1 MKIKGNRFVTSILA
15 ASMLSGTFF
24 VPASAGELEGES
36 AIAGMAVTLN
46 NYYAGEE
53 TPDEAILDYLVPKA
67 QATSEAESETETEEP
82 KTEEPKTVM
91 AATVAVTSDASNV
104 GLVSAAGYLN
114 VREQPSTGSV
124 TVGRLFSNCQVNIK
138 SSVNNSEGS
147 WYRITCGDVEGYV
160 SAAYVLVGTAAKTA
174 EDNIQNRYAVVTAD
188 QLNVRDSASDSANV
202 VGTVYKD
209 EEYAIIEDQGDFV
222 KIHIANDE
230 VGYVSKSGITI
241 KTQFA
246 QAQKVDNEFV
256 SQELENFMIDIN
268 YSRNVYEQAMA
279 EGTGEG
285 YYRAYAAI
293 VYAAELL
300 GYYSEFAA
308 DSGLEDLAATSK
320 QEQESALALADAA
333 YKLASDSGYFTQVAE
348 SVASSEAA
356 AESSAAAESVQET
369 QTQPSTDASSEG
381 NTTSNTAETTAP
393 SSSASDET
401 ISVEVPTAAS
411 VTGIEACYQG
421 GTKYVGDVVYT
432 AELFVRV
439 SYSDGTVKDI
449 YDGWYS
455 PQVGMTLKQ
464 EGYNVVTM
472 YYGDFSSNLE
482 VYANPAPETQPAAP
496 ETQPAAPETQP
507 AAPAP
512 APETQPAAPETQPAA
527 PETQP
532 AAPAPAPETQPA
544 APETQPAAPAP
555 APSGNG
561 QSIVDYAM
569 QWVGQCNYVW
579 GGTNLTPGGGVD
591 CSGFTMNVYAAFGIS
606 LPHYSGEQIN
616 YGQAVSYE
624 QLQPGDLICFSGH
637 VGIYIGGG
645 MMVHAASAERG
656 IVVDNVFY
664 NKQPIG
670 YRRLVQIIKIQGRLS
685 ELTGGLI
692 FVYYNRKKRIH

>member
-67 QATSEAESETETEEP
+67 QATSEAESETE
-82 KTEEPKTVM
+82 TEEPKTVM

-356 AESSAAAESVQET
+356 AESVQET

-482 VYANPAPETQPAAP
+482 VYANPAPTQATQPAAP

-527 PETQP
+527 PAPETQP

-544 APETQPAAPAP
+544 APETQPAAPAPAP

-670 YRRLVQIIKIQGRLS
+670 YRRLV
-685 ELTGGLI
+685 
-692 FVYYNRKKRIH
+692 

>member
-15 ASMLSGTFF
+15 ASMLSGMC
-24 VPASAGELEGES
+24 VIPASAGELEGDS
-36 AIAGMAVTLN
+36 AVAGMAVTLN

-53 TPDEAILDYLVPKA
+53 TPDESILDYLVPLA
-67 QATSEAESETETEEP
+67 QASSESETETEEP
-82 KTEEPKTVM
+82 RTVM
-91 AATVAVTSDASNV
+91 AATVDINSDASNV

-114 VREQPSTGSV
+114 VREQPSTDSV
-124 TVGRLFSNCQVNIK
+124 AVGRLFSNCQVTIL

-147 WYRITCGDVEGYV
+147 WYQITCGDVEGYV
-160 SAAYVLVGTAAKTA
+160 SASYVLVGTAAKNA
-174 EDNIQNRYAVVTAD
+174 EDNIQNRYAVITAD
-188 QLNVRDSASDSANV
+188 QLNVRDSASESANV

-209 EEYAIIEDQGDFV
+209 EEYAIIEEQGDFV

-246 QAQKVDNEFV
+246 QAQKVDDEFV
-256 SQELENFMIDIN
+256 SQELENYMIDIN

-285 YYRAYAAI
+285 YYRAYSAI

-300 GYYSEFAA
+300 GYYSEFAS
-308 DSGLEDLAATSK
+308 DSGLTELAEASK

-333 YKLASDSGYFTQVAE
+333 YKLADESGYFTQVAE
-348 SVASSEAA
+348 SVAASEATTTDASVQSSADASASADGNADTANGNGTGDGA
-356 AESSAAAESVQET
+356 ASSSAA
-369 QTQPSTDASSEG
+369 
-381 NTTSNTAETTAP
+381 
-393 SSSASDET
+393 SDDT
-401 ISVEVPTAAS
+401 ISVEVPTVAS

-421 GTKYVGDVVYT
+421 GTKYVGDVIYT

-439 SYSDGTVKDI
+439 SYSDGTVKDV

-482 VYANPAPETQPAAP
+482 VYANPAPTQP
-496 ETQPAAPETQP
+496 ETQPETQP
-507 AAPAP
+507 QQSSSA
-512 APETQPAAPETQPAA
+512 T
-527 PETQP
+527 
-532 AAPAPAPETQPA
+532 
-544 APETQPAAPAP
+544 
-555 APSGNG
+555 G
-561 QSIVDYAM
+561 QAIADYAL

-579 GGTNLTPGGGVD
+579 GGTNLTQGGGVD

-606 LPHYSGEQIN
+606 LPHYSGSQLN
-616 YGQAVSYE
+616 YGQAISYE

-645 MMVHAASAERG
+645 MMVHAASETRG

-670 YRRLVQIIKIQGRLS
+670 YRRLV
-685 ELTGGLI
+685 
-692 FVYYNRKKRIH
+692 

>member
-67 QATSEAESETETEEP
+67 QATSEAESETE
-82 KTEEPKTVM
+82 TEEPKTVM

-356 AESSAAAESVQET
+356 AESSAAESVQET
-369 QTQPSTDASSEG
+369 QAQPSTDASSEG
-381 NTTSNTAETTAP
+381 NVTNGTGETAAP

-401 ISVEVPTAAS
+401 ISVEVPTVAS

-482 VYANPAPETQPAAP
+482 VYANPAPTQA
-496 ETQPAAPETQP
+496 TQPAAPETQP

-532 AAPAPAPETQPA
+532 AAP
-544 APETQPAAPAP
+544 APAP

-606 LPHYSGEQIN
+606 LPHYSGSQIN

-670 YRRLVQIIKIQGRLS
+670 YRRLV
-685 ELTGGLI
+685 
-692 FVYYNRKKRIH
+692 

>member
-67 QATSEAESETETEEP
+67 QATSEAESETE
-82 KTEEPKTVM
+82 TEEPKTVM

-393 SSSASDET
+393 SSSESDET

-482 VYANPAPETQPAAP
+482 VYANPAPTQA
-496 ETQPAAPETQP
+496 TQPAAPETQP

-512 APETQPAAPETQPAA
+512 APETQPAAPETQPT
-527 PETQP
+527 P
-532 AAPAPAPETQPA
+532 
-544 APETQPAAPAP
+544 APAP
-555 APSGNG
+555 APSGNA

-637 VGIYIGGG
+637 VAIYIGGG

-670 YRRLVQIIKIQGRLS
+670 YRRLV
-685 ELTGGLI
+685 
-692 FVYYNRKKRIH
+692 

>member
-67 QATSEAESETETEEP
+67 QATSEAESETE
-82 KTEEPKTVM
+82 TEEPKTVM

-356 AESSAAAESVQET
+356 AESSAAESVQET

-381 NTTSNTAETTAP
+381 NVTNGTGETAAP

-401 ISVEVPTAAS
+401 ISVEVPTVAS

-482 VYANPAPETQPAAP
+482 VYANPAPTQATQPAAP

-532 AAPAPAPETQPA
+532 AAPETQPAAPAPAPETQPA
-544 APETQPAAPAP
+544 APAPAP

-591 CSGFTMNVYAAFGIS
+591 CSD
-606 LPHYSGEQIN
+606 LP
-616 YGQAVSYE
+616 
-624 QLQPGDLICFSGH
+624 
-637 VGIYIGGG
+637 
-645 MMVHAASAERG
+645 
-656 IVVDNVFY
+656 
-664 NKQPIG
+664 
-670 YRRLVQIIKIQGRLS
+670 
-685 ELTGGLI
+685 
-692 FVYYNRKKRIH
+692 

>member
-1 MKIKGNRFVTSILA
+1 MKIKENRFVTSILA

-67 QATSEAESETETEEP
+67 QATSEAESETE
-82 KTEEPKTVM
+82 TEEPKTVM

-356 AESSAAAESVQET
+356 AESSAAESVQET

-507 AAPAP
+507 VAPAP

-544 APETQPAAPAP
+544 APETQPAAPAPAP

-670 YRRLVQIIKIQGRLS
+670 YRRLV
-685 ELTGGLI
+685 
-692 FVYYNRKKRIH
+692 

>member
-67 QATSEAESETETEEP
+67 QATSEAESETE
-82 KTEEPKTVM
+82 TEEPKTVM

-356 AESSAAAESVQET
+356 AESSAAESVQET

-381 NTTSNTAETTAP
+381 NVTNGTGETAAP

-401 ISVEVPTAAS
+401 ISVEVPTVAS

-482 VYANPAPETQPAAP
+482 VYANPAPTQATQPAAP

-532 AAPAPAPETQPA
+532 AAPAPVPETQPA
-544 APETQPAAPAP
+544 APAPAP

-637 VGIYIGGG
+637 VAIYIGGG

-670 YRRLVQIIKIQGRLS
+670 YRRLV
-685 ELTGGLI
+685 
-692 FVYYNRKKRIH
+692 

>member
-82 KTEEPKTVM
+82 KTEDPKTVM

-356 AESSAAAESVQET
+356 AESVQET

-482 VYANPAPETQPAAP
+482 VYANPAPTQATQPAAP

-512 APETQPAAPETQPAA
+512 APETQPAAPAPA

-544 APETQPAAPAP
+544 APETQPAAPAPAP

-670 YRRLVQIIKIQGRLS
+670 YRRLV
-685 ELTGGLI
+685 
-692 FVYYNRKKRIH
+692 

>member
-67 QATSEAESETETEEP
+67 QATSEAESETE
-82 KTEEPKTVM
+82 TEEPKTVM

-393 SSSASDET
+393 SSSESDET

-482 VYANPAPETQPAAP
+482 VYANPAPTQATQPAAP

-507 AAPAP
+507 AAPETQP
-512 APETQPAAPETQPAA
+512 TVPETQPSQPTGSIRVTNVALSSDLTQYTLNLCSQYGVDSSVIFSVMYHESQFNAGA
-527 PETQP
+527 T
-532 AAPAPAPETQPA
+532 
-544 APETQPAAPAP
+544 
-555 APSGNG
+555 SGKG
-561 QSIVDYAM
+561 AQGLM
-569 QWVGQCNYVW
+569 QIIPRYSASRMAKLGV
-579 GGTNLTPGGGVD
+579 TNLYDPASNILVGIDLLAEYYHTYGSWNQALTAYRTGNAGSD
-591 CSGFTMNVYAAFGIS
+591 SAYAATILGS
-606 LPHYSGEQIN
+606 
-616 YGQAVSYE
+616 
-624 QLQPGDLICFSGH
+624 
-637 VGIYIGGG
+637 VG
-645 MMVHAASAERG
+645 M
-656 IVVDNVFY
+656 F
-664 NKQPIG
+664 Q
-670 YRRLVQIIKIQGRLS
+670 
-685 ELTGGLI
+685 T
-692 FVYYNRKKRIH
+692 VYYE

>member
-67 QATSEAESETETEEP
+67 QATSEAESETE
-82 KTEEPKTVM
+82 TEEPKTVM

-670 YRRLVQIIKIQGRLS
+670 YRRLV
-685 ELTGGLI
+685 
-692 FVYYNRKKRIH
+692 

>member
-104 GLVSAAGYLN
+104 GLVSA
-114 VREQPSTGSV
+114 
-124 TVGRLFSNCQVNIK
+124 
-138 SSVNNSEGS
+138 GS

-482 VYANPAPETQPAAP
+482 VYANPAPTQATQPAAP

-507 AAPAP
+507 AAP
-512 APETQPAAPETQPAA
+512 
-527 PETQP
+527 
-532 AAPAPAPETQPA
+532 
-544 APETQPAAPAP
+544 APAP

-670 YRRLVQIIKIQGRLS
+670 YRRLV
-685 ELTGGLI
+685 
-692 FVYYNRKKRIH
+692 

>member
-67 QATSEAESETETEEP
+67 QATSEAESETE
-82 KTEEPKTVM
+82 TEEPKTVM

-356 AESSAAAESVQET
+356 AESSAAESVQET

-401 ISVEVPTAAS
+401 ISVEVPTVAS

-482 VYANPAPETQPAAP
+482 VYANPAPTQATQPAAP

-507 AAPAP
+507 A

-544 APETQPAAPAP
+544 APETQPTPAPAP

-606 LPHYSGEQIN
+606 LPHYSGSQIN

-624 QLQPGDLICFSGH
+624 QLQPGDLICFPGH

-670 YRRLVQIIKIQGRLS
+670 YRRLV
-685 ELTGGLI
+685 
-692 FVYYNRKKRIH
+692 

>member
-67 QATSEAESETETEEP
+67 QATSEAESETE
-82 KTEEPKTVM
+82 TEEPKTVM

-356 AESSAAAESVQET
+356 AESSAAESVQET

-381 NTTSNTAETTAP
+381 NVTNGTGETAAP

-401 ISVEVPTAAS
+401 ISVEVPTVAS

-482 VYANPAPETQPAAP
+482 VYANPAPTQATQPAAP

-527 PETQP
+527 PAPETQP

-544 APETQPAAPAP
+544 APETQPAAPAPAP

-670 YRRLVQIIKIQGRLS
+670 YRRLV
-685 ELTGGLI
+685 
-692 FVYYNRKKRIH
+692 

>member
-53 TPDEAILDYLVPKA
+53 TPDEAILDYIVPKA
-67 QATSEAESETETEEP
+67 QATSEAESETE
-82 KTEEPKTVM
+82 TEEPKTVM

-188 QLNVRDSASDSANV
+188 QLNVRDSASDSAKV

-222 KIHIANDE
+222 KIHISNDE

-482 VYANPAPETQPAAP
+482 VYANPAPTQATQPAAP

-637 VGIYIGGG
+637 VAIYIGGG

-670 YRRLVQIIKIQGRLS
+670 YRRLV
-685 ELTGGLI
+685 
-692 FVYYNRKKRIH
+692 

>member
-67 QATSEAESETETEEP
+67 QATSEAESETE
-82 KTEEPKTVM
+82 TEEPKTVM

-356 AESSAAAESVQET
+356 AESSAAESVQET

-381 NTTSNTAETTAP
+381 NVTNGTGETAAP

-401 ISVEVPTAAS
+401 ISVEVPTVAS

-482 VYANPAPETQPAAP
+482 VYANPAPTQA
-496 ETQPAAPETQP
+496 TQPAAPETQP

-512 APETQPAAPETQPAA
+512 APETQAAAPETQPAAPETQPAA

-532 AAPAPAPETQPA
+532 AAP
-544 APETQPAAPAP
+544 APAP

-637 VGIYIGGG
+637 VAIYIGGG

-670 YRRLVQIIKIQGRLS
+670 YRRLV
-685 ELTGGLI
+685 
-692 FVYYNRKKRIH
+692 

>member
-67 QATSEAESETETEEP
+67 QATSEAESETE
-82 KTEEPKTVM
+82 TEEPKTVM

-482 VYANPAPETQPAAP
+482 VYANPAPTQATQPAAPETQPAAP
-496 ETQPAAPETQP
+496 ETQPAAPAPAPETQPAAPAPAPETQP

-532 AAPAPAPETQPA
+532 AAP
-544 APETQPAAPAP
+544 APAP

-670 YRRLVQIIKIQGRLS
+670 YRRLV
-685 ELTGGLI
+685 
-692 FVYYNRKKRIH
+692 

>member
-15 ASMLSGTFF
+15 ASMLSGAFF

-67 QATSEAESETETEEP
+67 QATSEAESETE
-82 KTEEPKTVM
+82 TEEPKTVM

-188 QLNVRDSASDSANV
+188 QLNVRDSASDSAKV

-222 KIHIANDE
+222 KIHISNDE

-268 YSRNVYEQAMA
+268 YSRNVYEQSMA

-356 AESSAAAESVQET
+356 AESSAAESVQET
-369 QTQPSTDASSEG
+369 QAQPSTDASSEG
-381 NTTSNTAETTAP
+381 NTTNGTGESAAP

-401 ISVEVPTAAS
+401 ISVEVPTVAS

-482 VYANPAPETQPAAP
+482 VYANPAPTQATQPA
-496 ETQPAAPETQP
+496 
-507 AAPAP
+507 

-532 AAPAPAPETQPA
+532 AAPETQPAAPETQPA
-544 APETQPAAPAP
+544 APETQPAAPETQPAAPAPAP

-606 LPHYSGEQIN
+606 LPHYSGSQIN

-624 QLQPGDLICFSGH
+624 QLQPGDLICFPGH

-670 YRRLVQIIKIQGRLS
+670 YRRLV
-685 ELTGGLI
+685 
-692 FVYYNRKKRIH
+692 

>member
-67 QATSEAESETETEEP
+67 QATSEAESETE
-82 KTEEPKTVM
+82 TEEPKTVM

-482 VYANPAPETQPAAP
+482 VYANPAPTQATQPAAPETQPAAPETQPPAP

-512 APETQPAAPETQPAA
+512 ETQPAAPETQPAA
-527 PETQP
+527 P
-532 AAPAPAPETQPA
+532 
-544 APETQPAAPAP
+544 APAP

-670 YRRLVQIIKIQGRLS
+670 YRRLV
-685 ELTGGLI
+685 
-692 FVYYNRKKRIH
+692 

>member
-67 QATSEAESETETEEP
+67 QATSEAESETETEEPKTEEP

-482 VYANPAPETQPAAP
+482 VYANPAPTQATQPAAP

-507 AAPAP
+507 AAP

-544 APETQPAAPAP
+544 APETQPTPAPAP

-670 YRRLVQIIKIQGRLS
+670 YRRLV
-685 ELTGGLI
+685 
-692 FVYYNRKKRIH
+692 

>member
-482 VYANPAPETQPAAP
+482 VYANPAPTQATQPA
-496 ETQPAAPETQP
+496 
-507 AAPAP
+507 

-532 AAPAPAPETQPA
+532 AAPETQPTVPETQPSQPTGSIRVTNVA
-544 APETQPAAPAP
+544 LSSDLTQYTLNLCSQYGVDSSVIFSVMYHESHFNAGAT
-555 APSGNG
+555 SGKG
-561 QSIVDYAM
+561 AQGLM
-569 QWVGQCNYVW
+569 QIIPRYSASRMAKLGV
-579 GGTNLTPGGGVD
+579 TNLYDPASNILVGIDLLAEYYHTYGSWNQALTAYRTGNAGND
-591 CSGFTMNVYAAFGIS
+591 SAYAATILGS
-606 LPHYSGEQIN
+606 
-616 YGQAVSYE
+616 
-624 QLQPGDLICFSGH
+624 
-637 VGIYIGGG
+637 VG
-645 MMVHAASAERG
+645 M
-656 IVVDNVFY
+656 F
-664 NKQPIG
+664 Q
-670 YRRLVQIIKIQGRLS
+670 
-685 ELTGGLI
+685 T
-692 FVYYNRKKRIH
+692 VYYE

>member
-67 QATSEAESETETEEP
+67 QATSEAESETE
-82 KTEEPKTVM
+82 TEEPKTVM

-348 SVASSEAA
+348 SVASS
-356 AESSAAAESVQET
+356 
-369 QTQPSTDASSEG
+369 
-381 NTTSNTAETTAP
+381 
-393 SSSASDET
+393 SSASDET

-507 AAPAP
+507 VAPAP

-544 APETQPAAPAP
+544 APETQPAAPAPAP

-670 YRRLVQIIKIQGRLS
+670 YRRLV
-685 ELTGGLI
+685 
-692 FVYYNRKKRIH
+692 

>member
-67 QATSEAESETETEEP
+67 QATSEAESETE
-82 KTEEPKTVM
+82 TEEPKTVM

-333 YKLASDSGYFTQVAE
+333 YELASDSGYFTQVAE

-356 AESSAAAESVQET
+356 AESSAAESVQET

-381 NTTSNTAETTAP
+381 NVTNGTGETAAP

-401 ISVEVPTAAS
+401 ISVEVPTVAS

-482 VYANPAPETQPAAP
+482 VYANPAPTQATQPAAP

-544 APETQPAAPAP
+544 APAPAP

-637 VGIYIGGG
+637 VAIYIGGG

-670 YRRLVQIIKIQGRLS
+670 YRRLV
-685 ELTGGLI
+685 
-692 FVYYNRKKRIH
+692 

>member
-67 QATSEAESETETEEP
+67 QATSEAESETE
-82 KTEEPKTVM
+82 TEEPKTVM

-188 QLNVRDSASDSANV
+188 QLNVRDSASDSAKV

-356 AESSAAAESVQET
+356 AESSAAESVQET

-401 ISVEVPTAAS
+401 ISVEVPTVAS
-411 VTGIEACYQG
+411 VKGIEACYQG

-482 VYANPAPETQPAAP
+482 VYANPAPTQATQPAAP

-507 AAPAP
+507 AAP

-544 APETQPAAPAP
+544 APETQPTPAPAP

-606 LPHYSGEQIN
+606 LPHYSGSQIN

-624 QLQPGDLICFSGH
+624 QLQPGDLICFPGH

-670 YRRLVQIIKIQGRLS
+670 YRRLV
-685 ELTGGLI
+685 
-692 FVYYNRKKRIH
+692 

>member
-67 QATSEAESETETEEP
+67 QATSEAESETE
-82 KTEEPKTVM
+82 TEEPKTVM

-356 AESSAAAESVQET
+356 AESSAAESVQET

-381 NTTSNTAETTAP
+381 NVTNGTGETVAP

-401 ISVEVPTAAS
+401 ISVEVPTVAS

-482 VYANPAPETQPAAP
+482 VYANPAPTQATQPVAP
-496 ETQPAAPETQP
+496 ETQPA
-507 AAPAP
+507 AP

-544 APETQPAAPAP
+544 APETQPTPAPAP

-606 LPHYSGEQIN
+606 LPHYSGSQIN

-670 YRRLVQIIKIQGRLS
+670 YRRLV
-685 ELTGGLI
+685 
-692 FVYYNRKKRIH
+692 

>member
-188 QLNVRDSASDSANV
+188 QLKVRDSASDSANV

-356 AESSAAAESVQET
+356 AESVQET

-482 VYANPAPETQPAAP
+482 VYANPAPTQA
-496 ETQPAAPETQP
+496 TQPAAPETQP

-512 APETQPAAPETQPAA
+512 APETQPAAPETQPT
-527 PETQP
+527 P
-532 AAPAPAPETQPA
+532 
-544 APETQPAAPAP
+544 APAP

-670 YRRLVQIIKIQGRLS
+670 YRRLV
-685 ELTGGLI
+685 
-692 FVYYNRKKRIH
+692 

>member
-82 KTEEPKTVM
+82 KTVM

-160 SAAYVLVGTAAKTA
+160 SVAYVLVGTAAKTA

-356 AESSAAAESVQET
+356 AESSAAESVQET

-381 NTTSNTAETTAP
+381 NVTNGTGETAAP

-401 ISVEVPTAAS
+401 ISVEVPTVAS

-482 VYANPAPETQPAAP
+482 VYANPAPTQATQPAAP

-544 APETQPAAPAP
+544 APAPAP

-637 VGIYIGGG
+637 VAIYIGGG

-670 YRRLVQIIKIQGRLS
+670 YRRLV
-685 ELTGGLI
+685 
-692 FVYYNRKKRIH
+692 

>member
-67 QATSEAESETETEEP
+67 QATSEAESETE
-82 KTEEPKTVM
+82 TEEPKTVM

-222 KIHIANDE
+222 KIHISNDE

-356 AESSAAAESVQET
+356 AESSAAESVQET
-369 QTQPSTDASSEG
+369 QTQPSTDVSSEG

-401 ISVEVPTAAS
+401 ISVEVPTVAS

-482 VYANPAPETQPAAP
+482 VYANPAPTQATQPAAP

-507 AAPAP
+507 AAP

-544 APETQPAAPAP
+544 APETQPTPAPAP

-606 LPHYSGEQIN
+606 LPHYSGSQIN

-624 QLQPGDLICFSGH
+624 QLQPGDLICFPGH

-670 YRRLVQIIKIQGRLS
+670 YRRLV
-685 ELTGGLI
+685 
-692 FVYYNRKKRIH
+692 

>member
-188 QLNVRDSASDSANV
+188 QLKVRDSASDSANV

-356 AESSAAAESVQET
+356 AESSAAESVQET

-555 APSGNG
+555 APAPSGNG

-637 VGIYIGGG
+637 VAIYIGGG

-670 YRRLVQIIKIQGRLS
+670 YRRLV
-685 ELTGGLI
+685 
-692 FVYYNRKKRIH
+692 

>member
-67 QATSEAESETETEEP
+67 QATSEAESETE
-82 KTEEPKTVM
+82 TEEPKTVM

-393 SSSASDET
+393 SSSESDET

-496 ETQPAAPETQP
+496 
-507 AAPAP
+507 AP
-512 APETQPAAPETQPAA
+512 APETQPAAPETQPAAPA

-637 VGIYIGGG
+637 VAIYIGGG

-670 YRRLVQIIKIQGRLS
+670 YRRLV
-685 ELTGGLI
+685 
-692 FVYYNRKKRIH
+692 

>member
-188 QLNVRDSASDSANV
+188 QLNVRDSASDSAKV

-222 KIHIANDE
+222 KIHISNDE

-356 AESSAAAESVQET
+356 AESSAAESVQET
-369 QTQPSTDASSEG
+369 QAQPSTDASSEG
-381 NTTSNTAETTAP
+381 NTTNGTGESAAP

-401 ISVEVPTAAS
+401 ISVEVPTVAS

-482 VYANPAPETQPAAP
+482 VYANPAPTQATQPA
-496 ETQPAAPETQP
+496 
-507 AAPAP
+507 

-637 VGIYIGGG
+637 VAIYIGGG

-670 YRRLVQIIKIQGRLS
+670 YRRLV
-685 ELTGGLI
+685 
-692 FVYYNRKKRIH
+692 

>member
-67 QATSEAESETETEEP
+67 QATSEAESETE
-82 KTEEPKTVM
+82 TEEPKTVM

-356 AESSAAAESVQET
+356 AESSAAESVQET

-381 NTTSNTAETTAP
+381 NVTNGTGETAAP

-401 ISVEVPTAAS
+401 ISVEVPTVAS

-637 VGIYIGGG
+637 VAIYIGGG

-670 YRRLVQIIKIQGRLS
+670 YRRLV
-685 ELTGGLI
+685 
-692 FVYYNRKKRIH
+692 

>member
-67 QATSEAESETETEEP
+67 QATSESESETE
-82 KTEEPKTVM
+82 TEEPKTVM

-356 AESSAAAESVQET
+356 AESVQET

-555 APSGNG
+555 APAPSGNG

-670 YRRLVQIIKIQGRLS
+670 YRRLV
-685 ELTGGLI
+685 
-692 FVYYNRKKRIH
+692 

>member
-532 AAPAPAPETQPA
+532 AAPAPETQPA

-637 VGIYIGGG
+637 VAIYIGGG

-670 YRRLVQIIKIQGRLS
+670 YRRLV
-685 ELTGGLI
+685 
-692 FVYYNRKKRIH
+692 

>member
-67 QATSEAESETETEEP
+67 QATSEAESETE
-82 KTEEPKTVM
+82 TEEPKTVM

-532 AAPAPAPETQPA
+532 AAPAPAPETRPV
-544 APETQPAAPAP
+544 APETQPAAPAPAP

-637 VGIYIGGG
+637 VAIYIGGG

-670 YRRLVQIIKIQGRLS
+670 YRRLV
-685 ELTGGLI
+685 
-692 FVYYNRKKRIH
+692 

>member
-24 VPASAGELEGES
+24 IPASAGELEGES

-67 QATSEAESETETEEP
+67 QATSEAESETE
-82 KTEEPKTVM
+82 TEEPKTVM

-482 VYANPAPETQPAAP
+482 VYANPAPTQATQPAAP

-512 APETQPAAPETQPAA
+512 APETQPAA

-637 VGIYIGGG
+637 VAIYIGGG

-670 YRRLVQIIKIQGRLS
+670 YRRLV
-685 ELTGGLI
+685 
-692 FVYYNRKKRIH
+692 

>member
-67 QATSEAESETETEEP
+67 QATSEAESETE
-82 KTEEPKTVM
+82 TEEPKTVM

-482 VYANPAPETQPAAP
+482 VYANPAPTQATQPAAP

-527 PETQP
+527 PAPAPETQP

-544 APETQPAAPAP
+544 APETQPAAP

-637 VGIYIGGG
+637 VAIYIGGG

-670 YRRLVQIIKIQGRLS
+670 YRRLV
-685 ELTGGLI
+685 
-692 FVYYNRKKRIH
+692 

>member
-82 KTEEPKTVM
+82 KTVM

-138 SSVNNSEGS
+138 SSVNKSEGS

-356 AESSAAAESVQET
+356 AESSAAESVQET

-381 NTTSNTAETTAP
+381 NVTNGTGETAAP

-401 ISVEVPTAAS
+401 ISVEVPTVAS

-482 VYANPAPETQPAAP
+482 VYANPAPTQATQPAAP

-544 APETQPAAPAP
+544 APAPAP

-637 VGIYIGGG
+637 VAIYIGGG

-670 YRRLVQIIKIQGRLS
+670 YRRLV
-685 ELTGGLI
+685 
-692 FVYYNRKKRIH
+692 

>member
-188 QLNVRDSASDSANV
+188 QLKVRDSASDSANV

-356 AESSAAAESVQET
+356 AESVQET

-381 NTTSNTAETTAP
+381 NITSNTAETTAP

-472 YYGDFSSNLE
+472 YYGDYSSNLE
-482 VYANPAPETQPAAP
+482 VYANPAPTQATQPAAP

-527 PETQP
+527 PAPETQP

-544 APETQPAAPAP
+544 APETQPAAPAPAP

-670 YRRLVQIIKIQGRLS
+670 YRRLV
-685 ELTGGLI
+685 
-692 FVYYNRKKRIH
+692 

>member
-482 VYANPAPETQPAAP
+482 VYANPAPTQATQPAAP

-507 AAPAP
+507 AAPETQPA

-637 VGIYIGGG
+637 VAIYIGGG

-670 YRRLVQIIKIQGRLS
+670 YRRLV
-685 ELTGGLI
+685 
-692 FVYYNRKKRIH
+692 

>member
-67 QATSEAESETETEEP
+67 QATSEAESETE
-82 KTEEPKTVM
+82 TEEPKTVM

-356 AESSAAAESVQET
+356 AESSAAESVQET

-507 AAPAP
+507 VAPAP
-512 APETQPAAPETQPAA
+512 APETQPAA

-544 APETQPAAPAP
+544 APETQPAAPAPAP

-637 VGIYIGGG
+637 VAIYIGGG

-670 YRRLVQIIKIQGRLS
+670 YRRLV
-685 ELTGGLI
+685 
-692 FVYYNRKKRIH
+692 